1 MYLYACFQAAV
12 KIHSVCTK
20 KHTYP
25 HIVDFDAP
33 HTCMCKMQN
42 NRLSGALGVSSGFN
56 HLSIAYI
63 QNNTF
68 NLTATLAAI
77 IAGGHVTDLDAANNV

>member
-1 MYLYACFQAAV
+1 ML
-12 KIHSVCTK
+12 SSRCTR
-20 KHTYP
+20 HP
-25 HIVDFDAP
+25 LLILMG
-33 HTCMCKMQN
+33 CMCKMQN
-42 NRLSGALGVSSGFN
+42 NRLSGTLGVSNGFN

-68 NLTATLAAI
+68 NLSATLAAV

>member
-1 MYLYACFQAAV
+1 
-12 KIHSVCTK
+12 
-20 KHTYP
+20 
-25 HIVDFDAP
+25 
-33 HTCMCKMQN
+33 MCKMQN